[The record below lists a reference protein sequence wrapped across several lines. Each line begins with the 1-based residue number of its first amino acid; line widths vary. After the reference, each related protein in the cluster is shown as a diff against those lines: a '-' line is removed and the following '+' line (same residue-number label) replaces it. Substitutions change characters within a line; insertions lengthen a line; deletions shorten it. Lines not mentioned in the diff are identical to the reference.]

1 MGGGATHKLRTR
13 TAALKG
19 VYSPAFSPGAWEQ
32 LSDQVCSVSKAHSK
46 VHYFRARACDL
57 QLLLQP
63 LGGRQ
68 SPLKLSRFQHLY
80 WGFYREGTLQLQ
92 SHEM

>member
-13 TAALKG
+13 TTAIKG

-32 LSDQVCSVSKAHSK
+32 LSDQVGSVSKAHSK

-57 QLLLQP
+57 
-63 LGGRQ
+63 
-68 SPLKLSRFQHLY
+68 
-80 WGFYREGTLQLQ
+80 
-92 SHEM
+92 